1 MNKVYLWV
9 KKEPVLIISAI
20 CAVIS
25 MFFYRPS
32 AEYIGYINFRVLCL
46 LFSLMSVVAGF
57 TKCGLFNVL
66 AQKVIQ
72 KCHSTLSISI
82 ILVMLTFF
90 CSMLITNDVSLI
102 TFVPF
107 TILILEMTG
116 QRKNMILVIV
126 LQTIA
131 ANLGS
136 MATPIGNPQNLFLFS
151 EYNINAGQF
160 FSVMTLYTAI
170 SFVLILIGCLFVK
183 REKIDVSLD
192 NMDSSIKNKKNMAVY
207 AILFIISFLAVF
219 RVVSYIATTIITALV
234 ILIMDRDIFKRVD
247 FLLLVTFVFFFI
259 FSGNLGNIDA
269 VHDLLSSAINKNPM
283 ITSVA
288 ASQVISN
295 VPAAV
300 LLAGF
305 TQDWKSLL
313 IGTNIGGL
321 GTPIASMASLIS
333 LKLYMN
339 EKGADNKK
347 YMAVFLI
354 LNVVFLIILLLA
366 EMIVG

>member
-25 MFFYRPS
+25 MFFYGPS

-46 LFSLMSVVAGF
+46 LFSLMAVVAGF

-66 AQKVIQ
+66 AQKVVQ

-90 CSMLITNDVSLI
+90 CSMLITNDVALI

-136 MATPIGNPQNLFLFS
+136 MATPIGNPQNLYLFS
-151 EYNINAGQF
+151 EYNVSASQF
-160 FSVMTLYTAI
+160 FSIMTFYTVI

-183 REKIDVSLD
+183 KEKIEVSLD

-207 AILFIISFLAVF
+207 AVLFIISFLAVF
-219 RVVSYIATTIITALV
+219 RVVSYVVTTAVTAIA
-234 ILIMDRDIFKRVD
+234 ILIIDRDIFKRVD
-247 FLLLVTFVFFFI
+247 FCLLITFVFFFI
-259 FSGNLGNIDA
+259 FSGNLGNIDT
-269 VHDLLSSAINKNPM
+269 VHNLLSGAINKNTI
-283 ITSVA
+283 ITSVV
-288 ASQVISN
+288 ASQFISN

-300 LLAGF
+300 LLSGF

-339 EKGADNKK
+339 EKGTNSKK
-347 YMAVFLI
+347 YMVVFLAV
-354 LNVVFLIILLLA
+354 NVIFLIILLLA
-366 EMIVG
+366 EMIFG